1 MSEAYPVTVFEFPEE
16 SESFKETERFF
27 SSSRECVAVVGE
39 KKDGTFTYALYQWD
53 LTDAE
58 YFGGGYW
65 SCCDLGGMY
74 GEYSSAQ
81 SEAKQ
86 AISCYK

>member
-1 MSEAYPVTVFEFPEE
+1 MNKIYPVTEFKFSEKFEN
-16 SESFKETERFF
+16 FKEIDRLY
-27 SSSRECVAVVGE
+27 SLSRETIAVIGE
-39 KKDGTFTYALYQWD
+39 KADGTFTYALYKWD
-53 LTDAE
+53 LTDSE
-58 YFGGGYW
+58 YVGGGCW

-86 AISCYK
+86 AISCHK